1 MSEYLEFCLI
11 ASTQGN
17 QYGIQTRLKIAH
29 PEVIVKL
36 LWSTPLL
43 VLTSNYNPTLFG
55 RTWENNFQIIIKK
68 ITLL

>member
-1 MSEYLEFCLI
+1 MSEYLVCLI

-36 LWSTPLL
+36 LWSKPLL

-55 RTWENNFQIIIKK
+55 RTWGEQFSKIIM
-68 ITLL
+68 ITQG